1 MTMTESGGP
10 LTTIYCSQ
18 VVHDLW
24 RESELGKNSELARQW
39 RQQYP
44 MLFSDD
50 DLAQIVNQA
59 SGLRMKGFHFSE
71 WYTAIYLFQRE
82 GSRSLVEKYDTYE
95 NHALNQK
102 RKRDR
107 RKAAEYE
114 RVVRDDH
121 RQIHHEICS
130 KWKVGLPDL
139 LVIHTDGGY
148 SFAEVKGPWDHTVN
162 REPEVKMRNEI
173 WERLR
178 VPTEVVMVRL
188 LP

>member
-44 MLFSDD
+44 MLFGDD
-50 DLAQIVNQA
+50 DLTQIVNQA
-59 SGLRMKGFHFSE
+59 SGLRMKGYHFSE

-102 RKRDR
+102 RKKDGSYPTITDR
-107 RKAAEYE
+107 YTMR
-114 RVVRDDH
+114 
-121 RQIHHEICS
+121 
-130 KWKVGLPDL
+130 
-139 LVIHTDGGY
+139 
-148 SFAEVKGPWDHTVN
+148 FARSG
-162 REPEVKMRNEI
+162 R
-173 WERLR
+173 
-178 VPTEVVMVRL
+178 
-188 LP
+188 